1 MPVYEYIEVKSGRT
15 VEFAVPIVSRDK
27 IPGHKRITVPRR
39 ICVVPQGGT
48 PDPTDADQAVPR
60 ALHELEDTM
69 NHRQIAKEA
78 GFTTEQL
85 KHVWK
90 M

>member
-1 MPVYEYIEVKSGRT
+1 MPVYEYIDVKTGRT
-15 VEFAVPIVSRDK
+15 VEFAVPIVNRDK

-39 ICVVPQGGT
+39 LHVVLGA

-69 NHRQIAKEA
+69 NHRQIAREA